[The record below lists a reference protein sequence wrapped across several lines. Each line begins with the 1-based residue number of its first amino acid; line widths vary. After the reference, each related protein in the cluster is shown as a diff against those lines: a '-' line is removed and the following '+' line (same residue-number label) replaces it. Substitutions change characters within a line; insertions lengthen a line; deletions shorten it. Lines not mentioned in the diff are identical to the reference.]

1 MSIAALTDKQKA
13 YRKRL
18 LARIHLAPV
27 YVSHFKDNRGEYE
40 TMLMTAF
47 GKKSA
52 ALLSIKQLMLLESYL
67 YGKTRKPA
75 TKKTANVA
83 QISANNTANH
93 ANSALVEHITP
104 AQIKHIEGLWQRKA
118 RTPTPAALRNFI
130 EKNFKKIV
138 LNLGALSKKEASG
151 LINAINRM

>member
-1 MSIAALTDKQKA
+1 MRVAALTDKQKA

-18 LARIHLAPV
+18 LARIHLAPM
-27 YVSHFKDNRGEYE
+27 YVSHFKDNRDQYE
-40 TMLMTAF
+40 DMLFKAF

-52 ALLSIKQLMLLESYL
+52 ALLTIKQLMLLESYL
-67 YGKTRKPA
+67 YGKTRNAALSKA
-75 TKKTANVA
+75 GNVSSIGNQGA
-83 QISANNTANH
+83 HS
-93 ANSALVEHITP
+93 SPELVEHITA
-104 AQIKHIEGLWQRKA
+104 AQIKHIESLWQRKA

-138 LNLGALSKKEASG
+138 LNLNALTKKEASG